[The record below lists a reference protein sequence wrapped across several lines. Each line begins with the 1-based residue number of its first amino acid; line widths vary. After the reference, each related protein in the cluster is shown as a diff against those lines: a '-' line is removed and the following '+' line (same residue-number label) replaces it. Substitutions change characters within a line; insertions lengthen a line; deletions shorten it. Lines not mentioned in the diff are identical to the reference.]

1 MRVGRLTRGYMLG
14 LLCCACS
21 GVIEQP
27 GQGEGKPG
35 SHPSPAADGGETWRP
50 NQYPAADA
58 AATQPPAATLS
69 RRLSRAELD
78 HTLADLL
85 GDTSAPATRL
95 LPEDPYSPYDNDI
108 AGQIASSAYIDSLS
122 LLATDVAER
131 ALADDDARAQL
142 VPCTPRS
149 QSDEDCFRQ
158 VVARLLP
165 RALRRPIADSELA
178 PYLTLL
184 RVANEPEQTARP
196 GFDMA
201 LSLLIQAVL
210 LDPELLYR
218 IETSGTRA
226 LNDHEI
232 AARLSYLLWG
242 TMPDQALLADAA
254 AGRLSTISDRKQVF
268 ERMWQDPRTRQQIA
282 RFHALWL
289 GYRAL
294 PHEAQ
299 LTAAFARET
308 SALIER
314 VIFDDAQSYL
324 ELFRSPETY
333 LDQSLA
339 EHYGLPAPAQ
349 SAEWVRY
356 PDDSGRAGILSH
368 GSVLSAFG
376 KFSDTSPT
384 QRGIFVRTRLMC
396 QPIPPPPPTVTAD
409 KPPAGADDAECKID
423 RYSQHR
429 SDSACAGCHALTD
442 AIGFGLERFD
452 NAGRY
457 RTHDEGLTQCTIS
470 GTGELAG
477 IGDFSGPKELAALL
491 VENDLLSPCVVEQFV
506 HFALGR
512 APSSAESARLLQQ
525 FRANDHS
532 FASMVESFVTSDA
545 FVQHTEEP

>member
-1 MRVGRLTRGYMLG
+1 MLG

-27 GQGEGKPG
+27 WQAEGRPG
-35 SHPSPAADGGETWRP
+35 SYPSPAADGGGTWQPSPRP
-50 NQYPAADA
+50 EA
-58 AATQPPAATLS
+58 AAGDSAVAQPIAATLS
-69 RRLSRAELD
+69 RRMSRAELD
-78 HTLADLL
+78 HTLADLF
-85 GDTSAPATRL
+85 GDKSSPATRL
-95 LPEDPYSPYDNDI
+95 LPEDPYSPYDNDV
-108 AGQIASSAYIDSLS
+108 AGQLASSAYIDSLS
-122 LLATDVAER
+122 VLATDVAER
-131 ALADDDARAQL
+131 AITDADARAQL
-142 VPCTPRS
+142 IPCTPSS
-149 QSDEDCFRQ
+149 QNDEDCFRQ

-165 RALRRPIADSELA
+165 RALRRPVADSELA

-184 RVANEPEQTARP
+184 RVAKEPEQTARP

-201 LSLLIQAVL
+201 LSLLIQALL
-210 LDPELLYR
+210 LDPEFLYR
-218 IETSGTRA
+218 IEATGTRK
-226 LNDHEI
+226 LSDYEI

-242 TMPDQALLADAA
+242 TTPDQALLEDAR
-254 AGRLSTISDRKQVF
+254 AGRLSTTDGREEVF
-268 ERMWQDPRTRQQIA
+268 ERMWQDQRTRQQIA

-299 LTAAFARET
+299 LSAAFARET

-333 LDQSLA
+333 LDRTLA

-349 SAEWVRY
+349 DADWVRY
-356 PDDSGRAGILSH
+356 PNDSGRAGILSH

-409 KPPAGADDAECKID
+409 KPPAGSDDAECKID

-429 SDSACAGCHALTD
+429 SDTACAGCHALTD

-457 RTHDEGLTQCTIS
+457 
-470 GTGELAG
+470 
-477 IGDFSGPKELAALL
+477 
-491 VENDLLSPCVVEQFV
+491 LSST
-506 HFALGR
+506 LG
-512 APSSAESARLLQQ
+512 S
-525 FRANDHS
+525 
-532 FASMVESFVTSDA
+532 
-545 FVQHTEEP
+545 